1 MIEPA
6 DMGGE
11 APCWAHLV
19 DDLEPQAAPKSQCPV
34 VIDVAALAAMTDG
47 GADGAIWSL
56 PHDGDLDAN
65 VVRLRTGNAI
75 DEHVNGEVD
84 VLLVVWSGTGTL
96 DVDDATIAL
105 APGVLASIPK
115 GARRSVRAGGDDLT
129 YLSIHRRRGSL
140 SIRMSA

>member
-19 DDLEPQAAPKSQCPV
+19 DDLEPHAAPERPGPV
-34 VIDVAALAAMTDG
+34 VVDVAELAGLTDG

-65 VVRLRTGNAI
+65 VVRLRAGNAI

-84 VLLVVWSGTGTL
+84 VLVVVWSGTGAL
-96 DVDDATIAL
+96 DVDDTTTSL

-115 GARRSVRAGGDDLT
+115 GARRSVRAVGDDLT
-129 YLSIHRRRGSL
+129 YLSIHRRRDSL
-140 SIRMSA
+140 SIRMNA